1 MNVKTNQ
8 EKRITNH
15 KKTDESSEKK
25 KNESQV
31 KQTRCEESGENKL
44 IICKKK
50 KKSHVINESW
60 VKQIKSGKKNHVTI
74 NESSINDMWKQTE

>member
-25 KNESQV
+25 KNESQA

-50 KKSHVINESW
+50 KV
-60 VKQIKSGKKNHVTI
+60 
-74 NESSINDMWKQTE
+74 M